1 VFDSIPRVF
10 DSLGRIDW
18 EHIPNGG
25 VVMKT
30 ISILLALVNSL
41 FAGLLLAYTFSSI
54 EFHEA
59 GTLWLL
65 IKSIAALSVIVIGAL
80 TWLASV
86 RAENISPLLI
96 GGLYLVVL
104 GSVNIVWTYHL
115 AVMSGDMEYYM
126 ILFGGSLMMQ
136 GLSSLIGFA
145 GKSGNTAYS

>member
-1 VFDSIPRVF
+1 
-10 DSLGRIDW
+10 
-18 EHIPNGG
+18 
-25 VVMKT
+25 
-30 ISILLALVNSL
+30 
-41 FAGLLLAYTFSSI
+41 
-54 EFHEA
+54 
-59 GTLWLL
+59 
-65 IKSIAALSVIVIGAL
+65 
-80 TWLASV
+80 
-86 RAENISPLLI
+86 LI